1 MIKLLYK
8 PVDLI
13 AGMVGGLLAG
23 LIFKRVWK
31 LIGRGDAPKPTDERR
46 GWGEIL
52 LAATLQGG
60 IFALVKAAVDRGAAE
75 GTRRLTG
82 IWPGDEGQQPDEP
95 VRPSPRPHP
104 GLLRSPATS
113 AASSVALGCL
123 LPAVPRLNLPARR
136 RGRAGDEDR
145 EDEP

>member
-1 MIKLLYK
+1 MIKLLFK

-23 LIFKRVWK
+23 LIFKMVWK
-31 LIGRGDAPKPTDERR
+31 IIGRGDAPKPTDERR

-52 LAATLQGG
+52 LAAVLHGA

-82 IWPGDEGQQPDEP
+82 IWPGNEGQQPDEP
-95 VRPSPRPHP
+95 V
-104 GLLRSPATS
+104 
-113 AASSVALGCL
+113 
-123 LPAVPRLNLPARR
+123 
-136 RGRAGDEDR
+136 
-145 EDEP
+145 

>member
-8 PVDLI
+8 LLDLI
-13 AGMVGGLLAG
+13 PSMVGGLLAG

-31 LIGRGDAPKPTDERR
+31 LIGQGDAPKPVDERR

-52 LAATLQGG
+52 LAAMLHGA

-82 IWPGDEGQQPDEP
+82 IWPGDEGQQPDQ
-95 VRPSPRPHP
+95 SI
-104 GLLRSPATS
+104 
-113 AASSVALGCL
+113 
-123 LPAVPRLNLPARR
+123 
-136 RGRAGDEDR
+136 
-145 EDEP
+145 